1 MKSLAEG
8 RDGVYRLLVIE
19 AKNGVDTPGELGTNW
34 EKEREIC
41 FLNKTLNRR
50 CNTQQAGRIIIIT
63 HNKEVTKEG
72 CHCAQHL

>member
-34 EKEREIC
+34 EKEREIR
-41 FLNKTLNRR
+41 FFK
-50 CNTQQAGRIIIIT
+50 
-63 HNKEVTKEG
+63 
-72 CHCAQHL
+72 